1 MVGPS
6 SQAAAP
12 TRQAAGPKN
21 ATACA
26 DLRTRAT
33 GHPAAISASAEGPAT
48 ADAAMAAIGGSSD
61 TCPAHGSANRISRLL
76 TDNVRVKHGLH
87 TKQSVLV

>member
-12 TRQAAGPKN
+12 TRQAAGPKK

-26 DLRTRAT
+26 LLRTRAT

-48 ADAAMAAIGGSSD
+48 AEAAMAAIGGSSD
-61 TCPAHGSANRISRLL
+61 TCKQHKRAG
-76 TDNVRVKHGLH
+76 VRV
-87 TKQSVLV
+87 SI